1 MTMPT
6 IENTATLNQTLRH
19 LAERY
24 AATAQEVLG
33 ENLTSVV
40 LFGSVARGEARP
52 DSDIDL
58 LVICRELPGGAF
70 RRQEVL
76 EPVRKRFQIELD
88 RLWEQG
94 CYADFTG
101 VIKTEMEAQKTHLLY
116 LDMTEEAVILFDRGE
131 FFARVLARLRERL
144 RELGAQRKQLGRIR
158 YWDLKPDFKPG
169 EVIWL

>member
-1 MTMPT
+1 MPT
-6 IENTATLNQTLRH
+6 ITDTAPLTQTLGH

-24 AATAQEVLG
+24 AATAQESLG
-33 ENLTSVV
+33 ENLT
-40 LFGSVARGEARP
+40 SVARGEARP

-58 LVICRELPGGAF
+58 LVVCRELPVGAF

-76 EPVRKRFQIELD
+76 EPVRERLQVELD

-94 CYADFTG
+94 CYTDFTE
-101 VIKTEMEAQKTHLLY
+101 VIKSETEAQKTHLLY

-131 FFARVLARLRERL
+131 FFAGVLFRLRGRL

-158 YWDLKPDFKPG
+158 YWDLKPDFEPG